1 MVADADAELVRDS
14 VREFCRRTDRF
25 DATRLHFKNLA
36 HADKRGAI
44 SLIASTPWKG
54 MIVAID
60 TGKIARGSHLAKPK
74 SLFSY
79 TARYLIERVSKFAV
93 VLDEPA
99 GICFENNRDFDAP
112 SFRRYIE
119 HLASDEASG
128 IDPRLILPNHI
139 HAMGKG
145 EDECLCVA
153 DGLANAAYKA
163 LEPDRRWGFCETSYL
178 DGFKPSLWKGPAGCE
193 DIHRWGFVIAPAPA
207 KWKGL
212 AAEYHWMTDLDK

>member
-1 MVADADAELVRDS
+1 MVADSDAELVRNS
-14 VREFCRRTDRF
+14 VREFCKRTDRL

-44 SLIASTPWKG
+44 SLIVPTPWKG
-54 MIVAID
+54 MIVALD
-60 TGKIARGSHLAKPK
+60 TGKIARGSHLAKSK

-79 TARYLIERVSKFAV
+79 TARYAIERVSKFAA

-99 GICFENNRDFDAP
+99 DIYFENNRDFDEQA
-112 SFRRYIE
+112 FRQYIE
-119 HLASDEASG
+119 HLMRDEASG
-128 IDPRLILPNHI
+128 IDSRLISPDHI
-139 HAMGKG
+139 HAMSKGK
-145 EDECLCVA
+145 DECLCVA

-193 DIHRWGFVIAPAPA
+193 DIHKWGFVIAPTPA
-207 KWKGL
+207 QWRRFTP
-212 AAEYHWMTDLDK
+212 EYRWMANLDK